1 MSAATKERTTS
12 TAAVAVPKTR
22 IRAIEHSPLRSLQ
35 PRPRRSPRSA
45 SRKVARLR
53 RTRVCR
59 SCLPGQY
66 RDDETGLSYNWHRYY
81 DGGLGRFL
89 ATDSANQFG
98 GALSSYTYAAGWV
111 PNAYDPD
118 GRFVF
123 LAPGAVAVAPYVI
136 GGVAALALFLK
147 PDRVPQP
154 GPTAGPP
161 KKPSPGPDPA
171 PDPAPDPDPSPGP
184 KRIPTPDNRQFCIDM
199 YVLCQNQGW
208 TGSCFACM
216 ETCTGSDGNWPFA
229 QCHPRKNACE

>member
-1 MSAATKERTTS
+1 MPTIAC
-12 TAAVAVPKTR
+12 VDPKTHVGGST
-22 IRAIEHSPLRSLQ
+22 EKF
-35 PRPRRSPRSA
+35 RRSRRAARCHRRELHQENRRAYDKHASGRSHQPFDM
-45 SRKVARLR
+45 
-53 RTRVCR
+53 
-59 SCLPGQY
+59 PGQY